1 MSRGDL
7 DGFGDLEQA
16 VELAVNDPRIET
28 RVRCL
33 VNAAGSAFRAG
44 RLGDVE
50 RLVATGLTLAE
61 ECEFFAGQYR
71 LRLTRAAARASS
83 GAWDAAVDELED
95 LLRSPGEPGIM
106 APLARSILARLLA
119 RRGQPQA
126 GAVLAAARAGQRRTK
141 SAFVTGVIE
150 VAAAELGWLDGSLAE
165 ATPDMTDALRRVTT
179 EGYAVVAA
187 ELTAYLR
194 RAGVPVTAP
203 PDPPGPWA
211 PTLAGRTAE
220 AVAAWARIGE
230 RYERAVVQSG
240 SGDTR
245 QRDEG
250 LKTLVDL
257 GAVATIPAVD

>member
-7 DGFGDLEQA
+7 GGFEDLERA
-16 VELAVNDPRIET
+16 VELAVGDPRLET

-33 VNAAGSAFRAG
+33 VNAAGSAFRVG
-44 RLGDVE
+44 RLADVE
-50 RLVATGLTLAE
+50 RLVATGLPLAE

-126 GAVLAAARAGQRRTK
+126 GAVLAAAGRTSAG
-141 SAFVTGVIE
+141 
-150 VAAAELGWLDGSLAE
+150 
-165 ATPDMTDALRRVTT
+165 
-179 EGYAVVAA
+179 
-187 ELTAYLR
+187 R
-194 RAGVPVTAP
+194 RAPSSPASWRSPPRSSGGSTARWPRPPRPCGRPAPGDGRGVRRGRGRAHGVPPAGRTCRSTAP
-203 PDPPGPWA
+203 ADPPGPWA

-220 AVAAWARIGE
+220 AVAAWAR
-230 RYERAVVQSG
+230 SG
-240 SGDTR
+240 SATSERSSRPVPVDPA

-257 GAVATIPAVD
+257 GAVATIPAVG

>member
-126 GAVLAAARAGQRRTK
+126 GTGPGRGAG
-141 SAFVTGVIE
+141 
-150 VAAAELGWLDGSLAE
+150 GSNA
-165 ATPDMTDALRRVTT
+165 
-179 EGYAVVAA
+179 G
-187 ELTAYLR
+187 R
-194 RAGVPVTAP
+194 RAPSSPASSRWPPRSWGGSTVPWPRP
-203 PDPPGPWA
+203 P
-211 PTLAGRTAE
+211 RT
-220 AVAAWARIGE
+220 
-230 RYERAVVQSG
+230 
-240 SGDTR
+240 
-245 QRDEG
+245 
-250 LKTLVDL
+250 
-257 GAVATIPAVD
+257 

>member
-1 MSRGDL
+1 
-7 DGFGDLEQA
+7 
-16 VELAVNDPRIET
+16 
-28 RVRCL
+28 VRCL

-126 GAVLAAARAGQRRTK
+126 GTVLAAARAGQRRTQ

-165 ATPDMTDALRRVTT
+165 ATPDMTEALRRVTT
-179 EGYAVVAA
+179 EGYTVVAA
-187 ELTAYLR
+187 ELAAYLR
-194 RAGVPVTAP
+194 RAGVPMTAP

-220 AVAAWARIGE
+220 AVTAWAGIGE